1 MLKIIKNDNL
11 FFMKTQLKIFIKY
24 LEFIQNYLNNIQE
37 RGIDNELLN

>member
-11 FFMKTQLKIFIKY
+11 FFMKTQLKIFIK
-24 LEFIQNYLNNIQE
+24 FIQNYFNIHE

>member
-24 LEFIQNYLNNIQE
+24 LEFFQNYLTNIQE

>member
-1 MLKIIKNDNL
+1 MFKIIKNDNL

-24 LEFIQNYLNNIQE
+24 LEFIQNYFNIQE